1 MNYEQAV
8 KLLDRIKDG
17 QEYPLEAINLA
28 LEITGDIDES
38 TTKHRSQYEQSP
50 SQEMLQVPR
59 DESARGWH

>member
-1 MNYEQAV
+1 MNHEQAV

-17 QEYPLEAINLA
+17 QEYRPEAINLA

-50 SQEMLQVPR
+50 GQEMLQVPR